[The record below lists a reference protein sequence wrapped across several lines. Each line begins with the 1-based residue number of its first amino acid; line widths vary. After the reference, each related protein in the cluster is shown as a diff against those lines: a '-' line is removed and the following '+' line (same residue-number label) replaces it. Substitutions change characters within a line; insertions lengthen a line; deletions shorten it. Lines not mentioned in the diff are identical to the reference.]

1 MTPKQ
6 RVLKKHPEAYAQAT
20 TETNWYVYVLS
31 TPNKIEVPL
40 GNGMSARDAWA
51 DAAENLRRVDSKTP

>member
-1 MTPKQ
+1 MTPKE

-20 TETNWYVYVLS
+20 TETNWYVYGLS
-31 TPNKIEVPL
+31 KPNKIEVPL

-51 DAAENLRRVDSKTP
+51 DAAARLESHD